1 MLIVISFLDVGD
13 GDDDDDVGGDVEV
26 GGSSGG
32 VKLTK
37 RRRLMTS
44 PRRHSSF
51 AKLVF
56 EFVGFLPLQ
65 VITGINC
72 LFRGE
77 STSVTPCRRGI
88 SGVAPSSLSSLGVRS
103 VWQ

>member
-72 LFRGE
+72 LFRDE
-77 STSVTPCRRGI
+77 STSAWRYCRELRD
-88 SGVAPSSLSSLGVRS
+88 VAPHHPLSPYR
-103 VWQ
+103 